1 MLIRNQ
7 CGISRDLRLGIP
19 NLGVKQGDLVINV
32 AFLLNHLLHFGVVIQ
47 SLLFQL
53 SLLGL
58 QFLILRLQR
67 IDLGLDLI

>member
-1 MLIRNQ
+1 M
-7 CGISRDLRLGIP
+7 
-19 NLGVKQGDLVINV
+19 INV
-32 AFLLNHLLHFGVVIQ
+32 AFLLNHLLHLGVVIQ

-67 IDLGLDLI
+67 INLGLDLI